1 MASIIGSLL
10 GLDAPKHKVTERV
23 SLKDIEGQFR
33 SMSDSAQGVVQG
45 SKTTALASAVLGG
58 IVLAACLYFLG
69 RRKGRRRSSVLEI
82 RRV

>member
-10 GLDAPKHKVTERV
+10 GLDAPKHRRSERV

-33 SMSDSAQGVVQG
+33 SITDSAQGALET
-45 SKTTALASAVLGG
+45 SKTTALATAALGG
-58 IVLAACLYFLG
+58 IVLAACLYLLG
-69 RRKGRRRSSVLEI
+69 RRRGRKRSSVLEI